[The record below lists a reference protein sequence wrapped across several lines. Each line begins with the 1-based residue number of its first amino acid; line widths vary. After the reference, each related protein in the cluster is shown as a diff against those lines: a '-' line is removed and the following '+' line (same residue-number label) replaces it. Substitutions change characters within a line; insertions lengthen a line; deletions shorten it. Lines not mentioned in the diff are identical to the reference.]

1 MIRKNISLSDNEYQI
16 IYDFAKK
23 NGYSFSEILRKA
35 TLDYIHREEE
45 LDGLKFY
52 QAFIE
57 IAEERNNFTRYDIK
71 KLRNQDDSYRMR
83 IGKYRAIFRVVEKE
97 IVIIVFD
104 IDSRGGIYK

>member
-1 MIRKNISLSDNEYQI
+1 MTSYKLIFQKP
-16 IYDFAKK
+16 AKK
-23 NGYSFSEILRKA
+23 FMLKHKKI
-35 TLDYIHREEE
+35 
-45 LDGLKFY
+45 GLKFY

>member
-1 MIRKNISLSDNEYQI
+1 MTSYKLIFQKP
-16 IYDFAKK
+16 AKK
-23 NGYSFSEILRKA
+23 FILKHKK
-35 TLDYIHREEE
+35 I
-45 LDGLKFY
+45 GLKFY

-57 IAEERNNFTRYDIK
+57 VSENRSNFNKYDIK
-71 KLRNQDDSYRMR
+71 KLRNQEDGFRMR